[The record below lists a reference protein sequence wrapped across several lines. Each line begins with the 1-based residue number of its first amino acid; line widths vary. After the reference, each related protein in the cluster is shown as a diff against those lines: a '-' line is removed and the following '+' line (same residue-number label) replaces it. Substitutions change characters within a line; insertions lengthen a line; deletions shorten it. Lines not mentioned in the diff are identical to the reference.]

1 MIRVG
6 WCAKTVSSATAPFA
20 IVSKLGWSPPGYAD
34 FMHKYG
40 IIKQPVKAADLITN
54 DLIADINKFDAA
66 KITAEAKA
74 YK

>member
-1 MIRVG
+1 MIR
-6 WCAKTVSSATAPFA
+6 
-20 IVSKLGWSPPGYAD
+20 
-34 FMHKYG
+34 

-54 DLIADINKFDAA
+54 GLIADINKFDAA